1 MYKKFKITYKSVKS
15 GRILECVGEVRGEL
29 NNESSDRWVVVKEDG
44 SYEDIYKSTVR
55 NMEEIA
61 E

>member
-15 GRILECVGEVRGEL
+15 GRIIECVGEVRGEL
-29 NNESSDRWVVVKEDG
+29 NNDSSDRWVVVQEDG
-44 SYEDIYKSTVR
+44 SYEDIFKTTVKT
-55 NMEEIA
+55 MEEII